1 MHEMGIAMQ
10 VAEIATATLKE
21 NVPETMEDIRVEQVN
36 LRIGKLSSVI
46 PESLRFCFGIITRD
60 TVLAG
65 AKLEIEE
72 IPVVARCK
80 DCQAQWA
87 INGPVF
93 RCEKCQSGSLE
104 ILSGQEL
111 EIVSLEIAD

>member
-10 VAEIATATLKE
+10 VAEIATAALKE
-21 NVPETMEDIRVEQVN
+21 SVPETGEDIRVEQVN

-46 PESLRFCFGIITRD
+46 PESLRFCFGIITQD

-65 AKLEIEE
+65 AKLKIEE

-80 DCQAQWA
+80 DCQAQWT

-93 RCEKCQSGSLE
+93 KCEKCQSGSLE

>member
-1 MHEMGIAMQ
+1 MGIAMQ

-21 NVPETMEDIRVEQVN
+21 NVPDTVSDLRVEQVN
-36 LRIGKLSSVI
+36 LRIGKLSSVV
-46 PESLRFCFGIITRD
+46 PESLRFCFEIITRD
-60 TVLAG
+60 TALSG

-80 DCQAQWA
+80 DCQTQWT
-87 INGPVF
+87 ITGPAF
-93 RCEKCQSGSLE
+93 KCEKCQSGSLE

>member
-10 VAEIATATLKE
+10 VVEIATSTLKE
-21 NVPETMEDIRVEQVN
+21 NVPEPRKDIRVEQVN

-46 PESLRFCFGIITRD
+46 PESLRFCFEIITRD
-60 TVLAG
+60 TVLSG

-80 DCQAQWA
+80 DCQSQWT
-87 INGPVF
+87 ITGPVF

-111 EIVSLEIAD
+111 EIVSLELAD